1 SPPLSVVTDIAA
13 TGVPLGVKLGP
24 GLPHEAVPAGAEAE
38 WVSVDGDVVEAALWF
53 NAAARPGVRRAARVM
68 TVRGGETTTAQ
79 LVSGAD
85 FGDSP
90 EVEAVGEEGMA
101 GLVGAVLHEPD
112 GAVIRAGLVTD
123 L

>member
-1 SPPLSVVTDIAA
+1 DPARRQVGGGGSARVFDPEAFSPPLSVVTDIAA

-68 TVRGGETTTAQ
+68 TVRGGETTT
-79 LVSGAD
+79 
-85 FGDSP
+85 
-90 EVEAVGEEGMA
+90 
-101 GLVGAVLHEPD
+101 
-112 GAVIRAGLVTD
+112 
-123 L
+123 